1 MKDRYGREINY
12 LRLSV
17 TERCTLRCVYC
28 RSDEGM
34 CPKAEELSAK
44 QLVEITKACTE
55 LGIAKVR
62 ITGGEPLLRRDLT
75 EIISGIKAIDQIVD
89 ISLTTNAQDL
99 TAQAQKLKDAGLNRL
114 NISMDSLK
122 PTRFEA
128 LTGGNL
134 QKVLDGIEAAL
145 MVGLTPLK
153 VNCVLMKDV
162 NDDEID
168 DFINLTREKPVDVRF
183 IEYMPIGENGA
194 GRVRINNQDI
204 LSSRPE
210 LKPIKPRYA
219 GQPSRDYFIEGYKG
233 RVGLISPISH
243 QFCEDCNRIRVMSDG
258 TLRACLGDESEV
270 SLKTALAQGHRE
282 IRDLIETTIFNKPRG
297 HKFECAPLKER
308 NMSRIGG

>member
-1 MKDRYGREINY
+1 M
-12 LRLSV
+12 RLSV

-28 RSDEGM
+28 RSDEGH
-34 CPKAEELSAK
+34 CPKSEELSAA
-44 QLVEITKACTE
+44 QLVDITKACAE
-55 LGIAKVR
+55 LGIVKVR
-62 ITGGEPLLRRDLT
+62 ITGGEPLLRRDLI
-75 EIISGIKAIDQIVD
+75 EIVSGIKAITHIED

-99 TAQAQKLKDAGLNRL
+99 VTQAQKLKDAGLNRL

-122 PTRFEA
+122 PARFEA

-145 MVGLTPLK
+145 IVGLTPLK

-168 DFINLTREKPVDVRF
+168 DFINLTRDKPIDVRF
-183 IEYMPIGENGA
+183 IEYMPIGESGA

-204 LSSRPE
+204 LERRPE
-210 LKPIKPRYA
+210 LKPVPPRYE
-219 GQPSRDYFIEGYKG
+219 GQPSRDYRIEAYKG

-258 TLRACLGDESEV
+258 TLRACLGNENEV
-270 SLKTALAQGHRE
+270 SLKGVLDQGHE
-282 IRDLIETTIFNKPRG
+282 AIRDLIESTIFDKPRG
-297 HKFECAPLKER
+297 HKFGCAPLKER

>member
-1 MKDRYGREINY
+1 MKDQYSREISY

-28 RSDEGM
+28 RSDEGL
-34 CPKAEELSAK
+34 CPKAEELSAL
-44 QLVEITKACTE
+44 QLVEITKACAE
-55 LGIAKVR
+55 LGITKVR

-75 EIISGIKAIDQIVD
+75 EIIAGIKAIDSIVD

-99 TAQAQKLKDAGLNRL
+99 KAQAQQLKDAGLNRL

-122 PTRFEA
+122 PARFQA

-134 QKVLDGIEAAL
+134 LKVLEGIDAAL
-145 MVGLTPLK
+145 KVGLTPVK

-168 DFINLTREKPVDVRF
+168 DFIILTRDKPIEVRF
-183 IEYMPIGENGA
+183 IEYMPIGESGA
-194 GRVRINNQDI
+194 GKVRINNQDI
-204 LSSRPE
+204 LAKRPE
-210 LKPIKPRYA
+210 LKPVQPRYA
-219 GQPSRDYFIEGYKG
+219 GQPSKDYRIEGYMG

-243 QFCEDCNRIRVMSDG
+243 RFCEDCNRIRVMSDG
-258 TLRACLGDESEV
+258 TLRACLGEENEV
-270 SLKTALAQGHRE
+270 SLKPVMDKGHE
-282 IRDLIETTIFNKPRG
+282 AIRALIESTIFNKPRG
-297 HKFECAPLKER
+297 HKFGCVPLTER

>member
-1 MKDRYGREINY
+1 MKDQFGREINY

-28 RSDEGM
+28 RSDEGL
-34 CPKAEELSAK
+34 CPKAEELSAT
-44 QLVEITKACTE
+44 QLIEITKACAE

-75 EIISGIKAIDQIVD
+75 EIIAGIKAIDCIVD

-99 TAQAQKLKDAGLNRL
+99 KAQAQQLKDAGLNRL

-122 PTRFEA
+122 PARFEA

-134 QKVLDGIEAAL
+134 LKVLEGIDAAL
-145 MVGLTPLK
+145 MVGLTPVK

-168 DFINLTREKPVDVRF
+168 DFINLTRDKPIDVRF
-183 IEYMPIGENGA
+183 IEYMPIGESGA
-194 GRVRINNQDI
+194 GKVRINNQDI
-204 LSSRPE
+204 LAKRPE
-210 LKPIKPRYA
+210 LKPVQPRYA
-219 GQPSRDYFIEGYKG
+219 GQPSKDYRIEGYMG

-243 QFCEDCNRIRVMSDG
+243 RFCADCNRIRVMSDG
-258 TLRACLGDESEV
+258 TLRACLGEENEV
-270 SLKTALAQGHRE
+270 SLKPVMDKGHE
-282 IRDLIETTIFNKPRG
+282 AIRALIESTIFNKPRG
-297 HKFECAPLKER
+297 HKFGCAPLTER